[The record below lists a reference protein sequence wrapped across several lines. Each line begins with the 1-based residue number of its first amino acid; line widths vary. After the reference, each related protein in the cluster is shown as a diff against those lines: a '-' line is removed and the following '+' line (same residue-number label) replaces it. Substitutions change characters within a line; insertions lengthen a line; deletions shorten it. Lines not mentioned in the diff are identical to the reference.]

1 MSDRGGHT
9 GGGARWIMTLAGFVV
24 VVAGLKAASAIII
37 PLLVALFV
45 SILSYPL
52 LSLLRRRRVPL
63 LVAVAV
69 TLLADVAVL
78 AGAGALVSGSVAAL
92 VDDRAYYQQR
102 IGEYAEQVEQQRK
115 SAVAWFKE
123 RGVTP
128 PVWLEGISIDDRS
141 ALDGSDESLGTTGAL
156 GVGDT
161 ALDSAGSSS
170 WWIDAVDVDSI
181 FGAANRAVRGVAS
194 ILTNS
199 LIVALITAFILLEA
213 ASFPRKLAHA
223 FDNRQVEDRFRR
235 VTSELQRYLL
245 VKTAIG
251 LVTGLLIGVWLA
263 ICGLNS
269 PVLWGLVAFVLNYI
283 PNLGSIIAAVPAILF
298 AALQLGLGPAL
309 LVAIGFLVVNV
320 VIGNMLEPQIVGAQ
334 LGLSPLVVFLSLVFW
349 GWVWGPAGMILSVPI
364 TMVLKLALENSRDL
378 GWLSVLLE
386 RGSSAKFADPVAVRP
401 PPACE

>member
-1 MSDRGGHT
+1 MSVRDRRS
-9 GGGARWIMTLAGFVV
+9 GGARWVLTLAGFVI
-24 VVAGLKAASAIII
+24 VVAGLRAASAIMI

-52 LSLLRRRRVPL
+52 LSLLRKRRVPL
-63 LVAVAV
+63 LLAVAV
-69 TLLADVAVL
+69 TLLADVAILV
-78 AGAGALVSGSVAAL
+78 GAGALVSGSVATL
-92 VDDRAYYQQR
+92 VSERAYYQQR
-102 IGEYAEQVEQQRK
+102 IGDYAEQVEQQRK
-115 SAVAWFKE
+115 SAAAWFEE

-128 PVWLEGISIDDRS
+128 PVWLEGISIS
-141 ALDGSDESLGTTGAL
+141 DGPAFEDSGSTGATAGLEDGETVL
-156 GVGDT
+156 GGG
-161 ALDSAGSSS
+161 ASSS
-170 WWIDAVDVDSI
+170 WWVDAIDLDAI

-223 FDNRQVEDRFRR
+223 FDNREVEDRFRT
-235 VTSELQRYLL
+235 VTTKLQRYLL

-251 LVTGLLIGVWLA
+251 LVTGLLVGVWVA

-269 PVLWGLVAFVLNYI
+269 PALWGLVAFVLNYI

-309 LVAIGFLVVNV
+309 LVAIGYLVVNV

-364 TMVLKLALENSRDL
+364 TMVLKLTLENSRDL

-386 RGSSAKFADPVAVRP
+386 RGSSAKFADPVP
-401 PPACE
+401 KEPSPLKD